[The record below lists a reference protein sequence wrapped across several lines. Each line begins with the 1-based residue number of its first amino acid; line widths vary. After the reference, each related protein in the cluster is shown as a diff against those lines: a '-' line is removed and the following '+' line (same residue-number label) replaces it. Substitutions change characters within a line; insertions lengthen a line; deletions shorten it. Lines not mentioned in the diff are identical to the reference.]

1 MRDATLSLDFDAVEA
16 LTFDCYGT
24 LIDWEAG
31 LLAALRPV
39 VAAYAISVADHELLE
54 RYARLEAELESGSYL
69 RYREILARVVDGIG
83 RELGFEPSADERR
96 ALVGSIRDWPPF
108 PDTVRALREL
118 KTRFKLGVISNIDD
132 DLFTSRLEVDLDWL
146 VTAQQ
151 ARAYKPAFKPF
162 ELALERMALPVS
174 RVVHVAQSLYHDHV
188 PAHQLGLRTVW
199 VNRRAGQSGSGA
211 TPAAEATP
219 DLEVPTLAALA
230 EIAAPQRGP

>member
-1 MRDATLSLDFDAVEA
+1 MRDTTLSLDFEAVEA

-24 LIDWEAG
+24 LIDWEQG

-39 VAAYAISVADHELLE
+39 VAAHAISVADDELLE
-54 RYARLEAELESGSYL
+54 LYARLEAELESGSYL
-69 RYREILARVVDGIG
+69 PYREILTRLVDGFG
-83 RELGFEPSADERR
+83 RELGFEPSADERQ
-96 ALVGSIRDWPPF
+96 ALVGSIRAWPPF
-108 PDTVRALREL
+108 PDTVRTLRQL
-118 KTRFKLGVISNIDD
+118 KARFKLGVISNIDD

-151 ARAYKPAFKPF
+151 AGAYKPAFKPF

-188 PAHQLGLRTVW
+188 PAQRLGLRTVW
-199 VNRRAGQSGSGA
+199 VNRRAGQPGSGA
-211 TPAAEATP
+211 TPAADATP

-230 EIAAPQRGP
+230 DIAAPRRGH

>member
-1 MRDATLSLDFDAVEA
+1 MREATISLDFQAVEA

-24 LIDWEAG
+24 LIDWERG

-39 VAAYAISVADHELLE
+39 VAAHAVSVADDDLLE
-54 RYARLEAELESGSYL
+54 LYARLEAELEVGAYL
-69 RYREILARVVDGIG
+69 PYREILARVVDRVGQA
-83 RELGFEPSADERR
+83 LGFTARADERQALGAAIR
-96 ALVGSIRDWPPF
+96 AWPPF
-108 PDTVRALREL
+108 PDTVPALRQL

-132 DLFTSRLEVDLDWL
+132 DLFTSRLEVELDWL

-151 ARAYKPAFKPF
+151 ARAYKPSLKPF
-162 ELALERMALPVS
+162 ELALERMRLPVS

-199 VNRRAGQSGSGA
+199 VNRRAGQPGSGA
-211 TPAAEATP
+211 TPPAEAAP

-230 EIAAPQRGP
+230 QLAAPS